1 MVYVHPRSTGAL
13 NYQSSVCADGTL
25 EPGELIAV
33 SAGDGATFSAA
44 PADDR
49 EEVLGITIGLA
60 DPAEVGEFADAH
72 PASSSRSRPPH
83 RKALGVESMVLVGS
97 VLGIDGPPETSP
109 NTPCQVFILGLG
121 RNKVVEHGVPSN
133 YSVVIH
139 VLSGMGYIMGKPLW
153 PRRCYPLESGA
164 SGQGIRIRA
173 ATDEEIQ
180 LELTNRERT
189 HTEEPGFDEDLV
201 VLVVCAQEMTEG
213 YEEYGGVVAR
223 NRDALYALLNKD

>member
-1 MVYVHPRSTGAL
+1 M
-13 NYQSSVCADGTL
+13 
-25 EPGELIAV
+25 
-33 SAGDGATFSAA
+33 
-44 PADDR
+44 
-49 EEVLGITIGLA
+49 
-60 DPAEVGEFADAH
+60 
-72 PASSSRSRPPH
+72 
-83 RKALGVESMVLVGS
+83 
-97 VLGIDGPPETSP
+97 
-109 NTPCQVFILGLG
+109 
-121 RNKVVEHGVPSN
+121 PSN